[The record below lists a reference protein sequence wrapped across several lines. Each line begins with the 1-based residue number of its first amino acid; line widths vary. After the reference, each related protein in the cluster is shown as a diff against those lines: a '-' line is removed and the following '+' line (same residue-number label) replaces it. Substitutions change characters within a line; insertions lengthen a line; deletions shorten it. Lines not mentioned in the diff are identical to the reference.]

1 MKRGC
6 SFEKGISGNPRG
18 RPPKSLEEREL
29 AAQER
34 KVIADVKAAAKELT
48 QEAIDT
54 LKDAMKAPNAPWAAR
69 VAAAG
74 HILDRGWGR
83 PQQQIDANVNVI
95 DGMAIEEQEA
105 LIAMLRAIKLSG
117 RRLEPYPHLRRFSNR

>member
-1 MKRGC
+1 MKRGR

-18 RPPKSLEEREL
+18 RPPKSLEEREI

-48 QEAIDT
+48 QDAIDT

-74 HILDRGWGR
+74 HILDRGWGK
-83 PQQQIDANVNVI
+83 PTQPVDANINWTDSI
-95 DGMAIEEQEA
+95 PLEEKE
-105 LIAMLRAIKLSG
+105 AMLAVLEAVKAARAGDQKKATLQ
-117 RRLEPYPHLRRFSNR
+117 

>member
-1 MKRGC
+1 MKRGR

-48 QEAIDT
+48 QDAIDT
-54 LKDAMKAPNAPWAAR
+54 LKAAMAAPGAPWAAR

-74 HILDRGWGR
+74 HILDRGWGK
-83 PQQQIDANVNVI
+83 PTQPVDANI
-95 DGMAIEEQEA
+95 HWTDSIPLEEKE
-105 LIAMLRAIKLSG
+105 AMLAVLEAVKAARAGDQKKATLQ
-117 RRLEPYPHLRRFSNR
+117 

>member
-1 MKRGC
+1 VGVRLSTAKGR

-34 KVIADVKAAAKELT
+34 KVIADVKAAARELT
-48 QEAIDT
+48 QDAIDT

-74 HILDRGWGR
+74 RILDRS
-83 PQQQIDANVNVI
+83 
-95 DGMAIEEQEA
+95 
-105 LIAMLRAIKLSG
+105 LSSDFP
-117 RRLEPYPHLRRFSNR
+117 RSNAK

>member
-1 MKRGC
+1 MKRGR

-48 QEAIDT
+48 QDAIDT
-54 LKDAMKAPNAPWAAR
+54 LKAAMAAPGAPWAAR

-74 HILDRGWGR
+74 HILDRGWGKSTQ
-83 PQQQIDANVNVI
+83 PVDANI
-95 DGMAIEEQEA
+95 HWTDSIPLEEKE
-105 LIAMLRAIKLSG
+105 AMLAV
-117 RRLEPYPHLRRFSNR
+117 LEAVKAARVGDQKKATLQ

>member
-1 MKRGC
+1 MKRGR

-48 QEAIDT
+48 QDAIDT
-54 LKDAMKAPNAPWAAR
+54 LKAAMAAPGAPWAAR

-74 HILDRGWGR
+74 HILDRGWGK
-83 PQQQIDANVNVI
+83 PTQPVDANI
-95 DGMAIEEQEA
+95 HWTDSIPLEEKE
-105 LIAMLRAIKLSG
+105 AMLAV
-117 RRLEPYPHLRRFSNR
+117 LEAVKAARVGDQKKATLQ